1 MTLVVDASA
10 IVAMIA
16 REPEAWH
23 FSRRMDWETDRLT
36 SAVALWEA
44 VRAVVRVRGVDLAE
58 ARTLVADFVRDA
70 QLRVVPI
77 ASEEADLALDA
88 HQRFERG
95 MHPAALNMGDCFSYA
110 CTRRHDAIILF
121 KGQDFAQTDL
131 KDAMLE

>member
-1 MTLVVDASA
+1 MTLFVDASA

-23 FSRRMDWETDRLT
+23 FSRRMDRETDRLT

-44 VRAVVRVRGVDLAE
+44 VRAVVRVRGVDLSE

-77 ASEEADLALDA
+77 ATEEADLALDA
-88 HQRFERG
+88 HQRFG
-95 MHPAALNMGDCFSYA
+95 KGIHPAALNMGDCFSYA

>member
-1 MTLVVDASA
+1 MTLFVDASA

-23 FSRRMDWETDRLT
+23 FSHRMDWETERLT

-44 VRAVVRVRGVDLAE
+44 VRAVAGVRDVELAE

-70 QLRVVPI
+70 RLRIVPI
-77 ASEEADLALDA
+77 AAEEAELALDA
-88 HQRFERG
+88 HQHCG
-95 MHPAALNMGDCFSYA
+95 KGVHSAALNMGDCFSYA

>member
-1 MTLVVDASA
+1 
-10 IVAMIA
+10 
-16 REPEAWH
+16 
-23 FSRRMDWETDRLT
+23 
-36 SAVALWEA
+36 
-44 VRAVVRVRGVDLAE
+44 
-58 ARTLVADFVRDA
+58 VRDA